1 MQGRAARWNAKR
13 GLFNSLNEFLTSD
26 TSRTH
31 LVSFCS
37 PLGSGGWRGVF
48 RDGPVFPCTHMHPL
62 PQDAGRQPITQRH
75 YCLLNLTP
83 AASDLS
89 RRSASWAFITVHHP
103 SAWLW
108 FQWCYSQIF
117 VTNKQAMT
125 ELCLESVALS
135 DARSLQNCFVICKP
149 ENTSLKSYTPN
160 IIWLSTTLGFH
171 SCSIVMSA
179 AFKTRS

>member
-13 GLFNSLNEFLTSD
+13 GLFSSLNEFLTSD

-62 PQDAGRQPITQRH
+62 PQDAERQPITQRH
-75 YCLLNLTP
+75 SCLLNLTP

-108 FQWCYSQIF
+108 FSGVIVKYLWL
-117 VTNKQAMT
+117 TNRLWLNCALNRL
-125 ELCLESVALS
+125 LCLMLDHYRTALWSVNL
-135 DARSLQNCFVICKP
+135 
-149 ENTSLKSYTPN
+149 
-160 IIWLSTTLGFH
+160 
-171 SCSIVMSA
+171 
-179 AFKTRS
+179 KTRHWNRTHQTLFDFLPHWVSILVPL